1 MLRPLGHSINSCNTI
16 VIRMVVIMITMK
28 VMMIVVMIL
37 MMMEEEGD
45 NDFANWLVEARG
57 TLLPLKFPP
66 AVVT

>member
-1 MLRPLGHSINSCNTI
+1 
-16 VIRMVVIMITMK
+16 MITMK